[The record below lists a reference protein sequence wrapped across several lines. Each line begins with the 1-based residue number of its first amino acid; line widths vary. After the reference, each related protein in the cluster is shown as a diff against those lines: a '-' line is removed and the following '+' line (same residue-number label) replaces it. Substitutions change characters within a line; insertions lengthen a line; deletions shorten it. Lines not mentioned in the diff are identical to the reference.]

1 MYMYAGLP
9 PTPPP
14 PSPPP
19 PSPRSLTRSPPP
31 GPGRSA
37 ATTHRARSWL
47 PRALAPPPCPRP
59 FRHSSPSSCSGRGSW
74 PSGTP
79 CATLGRRRRN
89 ARSQCASRSDWCCAR
104 PGVSE
109 HQPCFRWPVSWNS
122 ASYGASFLLNSPPQ
136 ALAQAEKRNKQF
148 WQFPR
153 VGNWLAGGSVSWK
166 PAGWLRRCGFQ
177 HSAPY
182 CINNNN
188 FASSLIHVQQRTR
201 VHGHSGQAR
210 NRQTVKQKSQKTTF
224 FYCRVVSVS
233 PYSLPFDAPR
243 ATLGIQQTWAHGYF
257 MGTCL
262 LPHHKS
268 NRKVSLRRPNVD

>member
-1 MYMYAGLP
+1 MLNSPPQALAQPQAEKRKKQFWQFPRVGNWLAGGSVSWKPAGWLRDPQFPTLITVRRRRILLTVISLLFVHLVKSPVRSLALCAACIELSDAQSSIQRDNIYMSMYAGMP

-31 GPGRSA
+31 GPGRAA
-37 ATTHRARSWL
+37 ATTHRAHSWL

-122 ASYGASFLLNSPPQ
+122 ASY
-136 ALAQAEKRNKQF
+136 
-148 WQFPR
+148 
-153 VGNWLAGGSVSWK
+153 
-166 PAGWLRRCGFQ
+166 
-177 HSAPY
+177 
-182 CINNNN
+182 
-188 FASSLIHVQQRTR
+188 
-201 VHGHSGQAR
+201 
-210 NRQTVKQKSQKTTF
+210 RQS
-224 FYCRVVSVS
+224 RE
-233 PYSLPFDAPR
+233 
-243 ATLGIQQTWAHGYF
+243 
-257 MGTCL
+257 
-262 LPHHKS
+262 
-268 NRKVSLRRPNVD
+268 